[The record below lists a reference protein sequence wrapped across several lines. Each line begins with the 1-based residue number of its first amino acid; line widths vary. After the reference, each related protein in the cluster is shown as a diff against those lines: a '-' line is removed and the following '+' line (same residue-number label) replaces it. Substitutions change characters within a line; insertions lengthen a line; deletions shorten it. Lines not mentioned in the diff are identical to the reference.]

1 MDHCVTIAPR
11 SRERRLMRPLPSLV
25 VLLSIVLTLTG
36 AVPTSGQDSPSLF
49 VLIETELGRIE
60 VAMDMERAPATAN
73 NFLEYVRAGHFT
85 DGQFHRTVTL
95 DNQPDNEIL
104 IEVIQASVNREF
116 RESGYEPISLER
128 TSTTGLKHLDGT
140 ISMARGGPDSATSSF
155 FICVGD
161 QPSLDFG
168 GKRNADGQGFA
179 AFGRVTQGM
188 DVVRK
193 IQQAP
198 AEGQSLTPPVRIL
211 SITVIG
217 END

>member
-1 MDHCVTIAPR
+1 
-11 SRERRLMRPLPSLV
+11 MRPLPSLV

-116 RESGYEPISLER
+116 REDGFDPIALER
-128 TSTTGLKHLDGT
+128 TNVTGLKHLDGT
-140 ISMARGGPDSATSSF
+140 ISMARGGADSATSSF

-168 GKRNADGQGFA
+168 GMRNADGQGFA
-179 AFGRVTQGM
+179 AFGRVTHGM
-188 DVVRK
+188 EVVRK
-193 IQQAP
+193 IQQSP

-211 SITVIG
+211 SMMVVG
-217 END
+217 KNY